1 MEEGISHPLSYWQI
15 GTMVLSSNCSGI
27 VTCDSLG
34 SRLLNGMRFN
44 TSSPGSVAFTFFP
57 QDQMCSK

>member
-1 MEEGISHPLSYWQI
+1 MEEGISHSLSHCQI
-15 GTMVLSSNCSGI
+15 GALVLSSNCSGI

-34 SRLLNGMRFN
+34 SRLLNGMEFN